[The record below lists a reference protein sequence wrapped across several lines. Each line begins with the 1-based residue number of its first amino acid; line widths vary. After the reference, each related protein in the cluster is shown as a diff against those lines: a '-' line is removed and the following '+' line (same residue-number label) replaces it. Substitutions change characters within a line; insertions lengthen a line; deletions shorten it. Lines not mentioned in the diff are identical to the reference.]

1 MSRDSL
7 DVACRASGDGW
18 VCDVGVGDDPGATLH
33 RVSVTR
39 ADLAALAGGDADTGR
54 LVRASFAY
62 LLEREP
68 RESILASFDL
78 PVIGRYFPSYRTD
91 IARRLA
97 RQ

>member
-7 DVACRASGDGW
+7 AVACRTSGDGW
-18 VCDVGVGDDPGATLH
+18 VCEVGVGDDPGATHH

-39 ADLAALAGGDADTGR
+39 ADLAELGGGGTDPAR

-78 PVIGRYFPSYRTD
+78 PVISRYFPSYRPD